1 MCQKTLLL
9 DADSLP
15 WTPIVTFYRLR
26 EIERPHLLRLQV
38 LYCWE

>member
-1 MCQKTLLL
+1 MCQKMLLL

-15 WTPIVTFYRLR
+15 WTPIFTLYKLL
-26 EIERPHLLRLQV
+26 EIERPNLLRLQV